1 MMNKRETLSQDE
13 LEQLSRLY
21 LDGQLTRLEEQEL
34 EYMLCRTTA
43 TSPAADE
50 VRCLMQIA
58 GQGAVACNRAPRSR
72 FRLYSAAASMTLLI
86 AAGIGFLASRSDRGE
101 LNCESFAVYVDG
113 RRVEG
118 NNALKIAEAARMSDM
133 AMLHELMSEACDQR
147 ANDINLLH
155 QISEER

>member
-1 MMNKRETLSQDE
+1 MDKRETLSPEE

-34 EYMLCRTTA
+34 EYMLCRSTA

-50 VRCLMQIA
+50 VRCLMRLTGHGSTA
-58 GQGAVACNRAPRSR
+58 CAVAPRSR
-72 FRLYSAAASMTLLI
+72 FRLYSAAASMVLLVTV
-86 AAGIGFLASRSDRGE
+86 GTGFLVSRSNRGE
-101 LNCESFAVYVDG
+101 LNCENFAVYVDG

-118 NNALKIAEAARMSDM
+118 NNALRIAEADRMRDM
-133 AMLHELMSEACDQR
+133 AMLHELMSEASDER